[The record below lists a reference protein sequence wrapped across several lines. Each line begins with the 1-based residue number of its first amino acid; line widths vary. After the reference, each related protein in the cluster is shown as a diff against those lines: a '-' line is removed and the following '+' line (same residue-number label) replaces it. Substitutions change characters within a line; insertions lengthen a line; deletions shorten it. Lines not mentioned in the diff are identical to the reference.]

1 MSVDNEKNEL
11 RQIAKGNRTRLV
23 KEAGAGSAQKLADN
37 YFQLAPFS
45 VAGTA
50 DPSLAVAGYWPMAE
64 EIDVRPLMTGV
75 YETGRPVALPVV
87 IAPAAPL
94 IFRRWQ
100 PEMVLDAGVFG
111 TSHPGPQEP
120 EMTPHILLVPLLAFD
135 DQGFRLGWGG
145 GFYDRTL
152 AELRAPGLR
161 AARLGSTSP
170 VVAVG
175 VGYHGQR
182 VDHVPHTPED
192 EPMDWIITDEGIL
205 ETRRQ

>member
-1 MSVDNEKNEL
+1 
-11 RQIAKGNRTRLV
+11 
-23 KEAGAGSAQKLADN
+23 
-37 YFQLAPFS
+37 
-45 VAGTA
+45 
-50 DPSLAVAGYWPMAE
+50 
-64 EIDVRPLMTGV
+64 
-75 YETGRPVALPVV
+75 
-87 IAPAAPL
+87 
-94 IFRRWQ
+94 
-100 PEMVLDAGVFG
+100 
-111 TSHPGPQEP
+111 
-120 EMTPHILLVPLLAFD
+120 MTPHILLVPLLAFD

-161 AARLGSTSP
+161 AARLGSTNP